1 MDKKYY
7 ELKKRVSYPF
17 LADPSIIGKNVN
29 EKNETV
35 KITEKENLYT
45 DLIREYITGSH
56 IDENVLLQLFQKAA
70 IESGEEIVDLDKI
83 ETIIADAEPIEEGL
97 FDETATEEKNTRV
110 EMGFRSAGSMKKAPE
125 NNTSKLE
132 NTSQTNRVANKE
144 NNKEND
150 QDAHLKARIESTIVN
165 ISEVNWADISGLE
178 RTKSLIQEI
187 VIWPM
192 LRPDLF
198 TGLRSPPKGILLF
211 GPPGTGKTMLGKC
224 IASQIDSTF
233 FSISASSLTSK
244 WMGESE
250 KTVKFLFQIAREKA
264 PSVIFIDEID
274 SLLSKRAEGESEGG
288 RKIKTEFLVQFDG
301 ILSDQPVESKDVPE
315 TELDD
320 KEHIIKYQNKSVLV
334 IGATN
339 RPQEIDEAVR
349 RRFVKRVYVP
359 LPDQNGIKDLLK
371 TLLSKYECT
380 IQDSEYDMLSE
391 KLIGYSGSDVYNL
404 CREAVMEPLREIDI
418 SKGIC
423 ELRPI
428 KSSDIIKAMNQ
439 IRKSVSQEDL
449 KDYEKWNNEYGSK

>member
-1 MDKKYY
+1 MP
-7 ELKKRVSYPF
+7 R
-17 LADPSIIGKNVN
+17 
-29 EKNETV
+29 
-35 KITEKENLYT
+35 KENL
-45 DLIREYITGSH
+45 
-56 IDENVLLQLFQKAA
+56 
-70 IESGEEIVDLDKI
+70 
-83 ETIIADAEPIEEGL
+83 
-97 FDETATEEKNTRV
+97 
-110 EMGFRSAGSMKKAPE
+110 
-125 NNTSKLE
+125 
-132 NTSQTNRVANKE
+132 
-144 NNKEND
+144 KEND
-150 QDAHLKARIESTIVN
+150 QDAHLKSRVESTIVN
-165 ISEVNWADISGLE
+165 ISEVNWSDISGLA
-178 RTKSLIQEI
+178 RTKALIQEI

-250 KTVKFLFQIAREKA
+250 KTVKFLFEVAREKA

-301 ILSDQPVESKDVPE
+301 SQKKPN
-315 TELDD
+315 
-320 KEHIIKYQNKSVLV
+320 NKSVLV

-359 LPDQNGIKDLLK
+359 LPDQSGIEDLLK
-371 TLLSKYECT
+371 SLLSQYDCDVQKN
-380 IQDSEYDMLSE
+380 EYKELSE
-391 KLIGYSGSDVYNL
+391 KLIGYSGSDIYNL

-418 SKGIC
+418 SKGMS

-428 KSSDIIKAMNQ
+428 KSDDIIKAMNQ
-439 IRKSVSQEDL
+439 IRKSVSKDDL
-449 KDYEKWNNEYGSK
+449 KDYERWNDEYGSK

>member
-1 MDKKYY
+1 MERVRLSSMMLFKDCGVVKDHRAVHVGCQND
-7 ELKKRVSYPF
+7 LKTKSHRIQKILQENPESAETESEEAHEQIVNSKEEIPYN
-17 LADPSIIGKNVN
+17 PSHGNYVESSEQENDEIS
-29 EKNETV
+29 ETV
-35 KITEKENLYT
+35 DSDDRTYYHNLEADDGNLSGLTESE
-45 DLIREYITGSH
+45 
-56 IDENVLLQLFQKAA
+56 Q
-70 IESGEEIVDLDKI
+70 
-83 ETIIADAEPIEEGL
+83 
-97 FDETATEEKNTRV
+97 
-110 EMGFRSAGSMKKAPE
+110 
-125 NNTSKLE
+125 
-132 NTSQTNRVANKE
+132 
-144 NNKEND
+144 
-150 QDAHLKARIESTIVN
+150 STIVN
-165 ISEVNWADISGLE
+165 ISEVNWSDISGLG
-178 RTKSLIQEI
+178 RTKALIQEI

-250 KTVKFLFQIAREKA
+250 KTVKFLFEVAREKA

-301 ILSDQPVESKDVPE
+301 ILSGSQKKPN
-315 TELDD
+315 
-320 KEHIIKYQNKSVLV
+320 NKSVLV

-359 LPDQNGIKDLLK
+359 LPDQSGIEDLLK
-371 TLLSKYECT
+371 SLLSQYDCDVQKN
-380 IQDSEYDMLSE
+380 EYKELSE
-391 KLIGYSGSDVYNL
+391 KLIGYSGSDIYNL

-418 SKGIC
+418 SKGMKSDNLELANLKGDIC
-423 ELRPI
+423 PI
-428 KSSDIIKAMNQ
+428 DQNVVKYLAEILHERGDHPFAQ
-439 IRKSVSQEDL
+439 ISTVLS
-449 KDYEKWNNEYGSK
+449 